1 VGRGRAGGRA
11 AAGPVRAGPAASGPT
26 AAGRAAAERE
36 PAEREPAERRSIR
49 RLFREK
55 GIVFTTQREQ
65 VLRAVIEA
73 GKHIDAEELHRRLS
87 ASRPKVALATVYRTL
102 QMLRVHGLVAES
114 QFGERRHRYEQ
125 AEGPHHDHLVCLA
138 CGKVQEFEEPAI
150 EQLQER
156 AARRHG
162 FAALS
167 HRLELYGYCR
177 ACGRRNAP

>member
-1 VGRGRAGGRA
+1 MARQ
-11 AAGPVRAGPAASGPT
+11 
-26 AAGRAAAERE
+26 
-36 PAEREPAERRSIR
+36 PAEQAPSIR

-65 VLRAVIEA
+65 VLRAVLSA
-73 GKHIDAEELHRRLS
+73 GKHIDAEELHRRLA
-87 ASRPKVALATVYRTL
+87 ASRRRVGLATVYRTL
-102 QMLRVHGLVAES
+102 QLLRHHGLVAES

-125 AEGPHHDHLVCLA
+125 AEGGHHDHLVCLG
-138 CGKVQEFEEPAI
+138 CGQLLEFEEPVI

-162 FAALS
+162 FTVLS

-177 ACGRRNAP
+177 ACAKRAAL

>member
-1 VGRGRAGGRA
+1 VTRRRAQGRTGQAGGR
-11 AAGPVRAGPAASGPT
+11 T
-26 AAGRAAAERE
+26 ADE
-36 PAEREPAERRSIR
+36 PSENRSIR

-55 GIVFTTQREQ
+55 GIVFTTQREK

-87 ASRPKVALATVYRTL
+87 ASTQRVDLATVYRTL
-102 QMLRVHGLVAES
+102 QMLREHGLVAEN

-125 AEGPHHDHLVCLA
+125 AEGRHHDHLVCLA

-156 AARRHG
+156 VARRHG
-162 FAALS
+162 FTALS

-177 ACGRRNAP
+177 ACGRRNTP

>member
-1 VGRGRAGGRA
+1 MTRERA
-11 AAGPVRAGPAASGPT
+11 AAGRAGAERPAAGQ
-26 AAGRAAAERE
+26 E
-36 PAEREPAERRSIR
+36 PIGSRSIR

-65 VLRAVIEA
+65 VLRAVIDA

-87 ASRPKVALATVYRTL
+87 ASRQRVGLATVYRTL
-102 QMLRVHGLVAES
+102 QMLREHGLVAEN

-125 AEGPHHDHLVCLA
+125 AEGRHHDHLVCLA

-156 AARRHG
+156 VARRHG

>member
-1 VGRGRAGGRA
+1 MTRERA
-11 AAGPVRAGPAASGPT
+11 AE
-26 AAGRAAAERE
+26 GRTEEGQE
-36 PAEREPAERRSIR
+36 PSESRSIR

-65 VLRAVIEA
+65 VLRAVIDA

-87 ASRPKVALATVYRTL
+87 ASRQRVGLATVYRTL
-102 QMLRVHGLVAES
+102 QMLREHGLVAES

-125 AEGPHHDHLVCLA
+125 AEGRHHDHLVCLA

-156 AARRHG
+156 VARRHG

-167 HRLELYGYCR
+167 HRLELYGYCL
-177 ACGRRNAP
+177 ACARRKVS